1 MTTEN
6 TQHHEFSPSALDAM
20 AECPLYRSSGESSD
34 AANAGT
40 AQHEALAKA
49 IAGKP
54 EWPDGLSPDAV
65 EAVQFALD
73 WLKVYTSLDVVQ
85 TEVRLEILND
95 DFEVITHGTA
105 DIFITEPLTI
115 MDYKSGEAR
124 AHYFQLMA
132 YALGAMQKTGKDT
145 CRVMIIYGRLKKVED
160 YTVREEEARRA
171 IDTLFAHIKN
181 PDATPKPC
189 EYCGWCAHRNTCP
202 ALHQRGVALVQGR
215 SDWVD
220 VSDWL
225 PSTWH
230 PSEVTNA
237 ADMKKLLEVHAAL
250 KGRFE
255 EWSKAVMHFA
265 GEMMRKGTEIEGFE
279 LTERKLRQVKDLLG
293 IFQSSGMAPEKFLE
307 CCTLALG
314 KLEDAYAAENSAMP
328 KAAAKKQLN
337 AKIAAYLD
345 EPKVSQFVQK
355 SREGAHK

>member
-6 TQHHEFSPSALDAM
+6 THHEFSPSSLDAM
-20 AECPLYRSSGESSD
+20 SECPLYRSSPGESSD

-49 IAGKP
+49 LAGKP
-54 EWPDGLSPDAV
+54 EWPDGLSSDAV

-95 DFEVITHGTA
+95 DFEVITHGTT
-105 DIFITEPLTI
+105 DIFIPEPLTI

-145 CRVMIIYGRLKKVED
+145 CRVMIIYGRLKRVDDYVVHED
-160 YTVREEEARRA
+160 EARNA
-171 IDTLFAHIKN
+171 IETLFASIKN
-181 PDATPKPC
+181 PDAAPKPC
-189 EYCGWCAHRNTCP
+189 EFCGWCAHRQTCP
-202 ALHQRGVALVQGR
+202 AIHQRGVALVQGR

-230 PSEVTNA
+230 PSEITDPV
-237 ADMKKLLEVHAAL
+237 DMKKLLEVHSAL
-250 KGRFE
+250 KSRFD
-255 EWSKAVMHFA
+255 EWSDSVLYHAK
-265 GEMMRKGTEIEGFE
+265 EMMRKGVEIEGFD
-279 LTERKLRQVKDLLG
+279 LAERKLRQVRDLMG
-293 IFQSSGMAPEKFLE
+293 VFQASGLTPDQFIA

-314 KLEDAYAAENSAMP
+314 KLEDAYAAANPVMA
-328 KAAAKKQLN
+328 KAAAKKELN
-337 AKIAAYLD
+337 AKINPYMD

-355 SREGAHK
+355 SRKKSA